1 MRQNISGAFFA
12 TFFLATRARS
22 TVLVSTASARVFVI
36 LEFDSLSSQEESQEE
51 TGLGLNL
58 VNFRKYLVLAGV
70 TVFAAAGDSM
80 LSHGM
85 KQTGSISVHH
95 LQGVIFAVLNPW
107 VAIGIL
113 LLLAFFATYMTAL
126 SWADLTYVLPATS
139 LGYVL
144 LALVARFVLHEHVS
158 PLRWLGIAL
167 ITGGVGFV
175 AGGPELTHHPHTT
188 APADE
193 TCAVAAAVEA
203 PPFDAAQG
211 KLLAKDARNGA
222 PQVGMTGKL

>member
-1 MRQNISGAFFA
+1 M
-12 TFFLATRARS
+12 
-22 TVLVSTASARVFVI
+22 
-36 LEFDSLSSQEESQEE
+36 
-51 TGLGLNL
+51 
-58 VNFRKYLVLAGV
+58 
-70 TVFAAAGDSM
+70 
-80 LSHGM
+80 
-85 KQTGSISVHH
+85 
-95 LQGVIFAVLNPW
+95 LNPW
-107 VAIGIL
+107 VAIGCFFCWLSLQDRAL
-113 LLLAFFATYMTAL
+113 LG
-126 SWADLTYVLPATS
+126 DLTYVLPATS

-144 LALVARFVLHEHVS
+144 WCCMLPDLCCTSMCFS

-211 KLLAKDARNGA
+211 KLSQKTREMGH
-222 PQVGMTGKL
+222 PGRRRGKL

>member
-1 MRQNISGAFFA
+1 MVNCYTCA
-12 TFFLATRARS
+12 TS
-22 TVLVSTASARVFVI
+22 
-36 LEFDSLSSQEESQEE
+36 DSP
-51 TGLGLNL
+51 

-70 TVFAAAGDSM
+70 TVFAAAGDAM

-85 KQTGSISVHH
+85 KQTGNISLHQ

-144 LALVARFVLHEHVS
+144 LALVAKFFLHEHIS
-158 PLRWLGIAL
+158 LLRWLGIAL

-175 AGGPELTHHPHTT
+175 AGGPALTEHSDHP
-188 APADE
+188 PS
-193 TCAVAAAVEA
+193 EA
-203 PPFDAAQG
+203 AAQG
-211 KLLAKDARNGA
+211 QATATASRVKS
-222 PQVGMTGKL
+222 

>member
-1 MRQNISGAFFA
+1 VVKSFRKAA
-12 TFFLATRARS
+12 PVPKLP
-22 TVLVSTASARVFVI
+22 
-36 LEFDSLSSQEESQEE
+36 
-51 TGLGLNL
+51 

-85 KQTGSISVHH
+85 KQTGSISLNR

-107 VAIGIL
+107 VAVGIL

-144 LALVARFVLHEHVS
+144 LALVARFILHEHVS
-158 PLRWLGIAL
+158 PLRWMGIAL
-167 ITGGVGFV
+167 ITGGVGFI
-175 AGGPELTHHPHTT
+175 AGGPEITEHP
-188 APADE
+188 AKSPALD
-193 TCAVAAAVEA
+193 
-203 PPFDAAQG
+203 FAQDRS
-211 KLLAKDARNGA
+211 LAKDAREGA
-222 PQVGMTGKL
+222 GDIRVESKVGDQV